1 MLARRDDGGRAT
13 VRNARLA
20 RRFRAINYESATSL
34 DSARNSTA
42 ACGRNYENSP
52 TTPLSSENQPS
63 GPFLQQYMGERRDLD
78 ALSSSWS
85 GLNRHP
91 QQMK

>member
-63 GPFLQQYMGERRDLD
+63 GPFLQQYMGETPSWNGAIKVVR
-78 ALSSSWS
+78 LSSVT
-85 GLNRHP
+85 HT
-91 QQMK
+91 